1 MLLPLHHSARFHV
14 ALPDHCMWD
23 GMPEQHTVHKEVS
36 TGQGWG
42 RALQEGTGQSPSP
55 PAMPQLSTAA
65 AHGQCRRES
74 YQQKAS
80 LQQSSSTGRS
90 PASSLERRCSKRL
103 VPWFY
108 LQSTHKKLTD
118 RLGVFYRAGINF
130 LLAVKRNEETK
141 GSKCICPCPPVSSV

>member
-55 PAMPQLSTAA
+55 PAEHCCSTRAA
-65 AHGQCRRES
+65 QGGTVPAKSIPAAKQQHGQEPCEFFGEAM
-74 YQQKAS
+74 QQKARPLVLS
-80 LQQSSSTGRS
+80 PKHSQEINRSTG
-90 PASSLERRCSKRL
+90 SL
-103 VPWFY
+103 
-108 LQSTHKKLTD
+108 LQSW
-118 RLGVFYRAGINF
+118 Y
-130 LLAVKRNEETK
+130 
-141 GSKCICPCPPVSSV
+141 